1 MKLRVLIGAVLAG
14 LLLFGAG
21 EALVQGDPGAT
32 ATPVA
37 SLDAVEILS
46 ATHEADTEF
55 AVSGEQSSSHQDAD
69 PDNDN
74 DPVIEVRYSGLRLPL
89 GPTQGPAAQRTVQC
103 LMERPP
109 APPPKSRGAETDHST
124 DLPAVRSGKT
134 GSNRLPASISI
145 FRPAQTHFLDNSIF
159 FGAPRAPIPAD
170 RDAAPRVARS
180 CHAEYSAARTLS
192 IEKRLHRDDRR

>member
-1 MKLRVLIGAVLAG
+1 MGAMLTG

-21 EALVQGDPGAT
+21 EALAQGDPGAT
-32 ATPVA
+32 AAPIA

-69 PDNDN
+69 PDDDNDN
-74 DPVIEVRYSGLRLPL
+74 DPVIKVRYSGLPLLL
-89 GPTQGPAAQRTVQC
+89 GPTQGPAAQQTVQC

-170 RDAAPRVARS
+170 RDAAPRVVQS
-180 CHAEYSAARTLS
+180 CHAEYLAACTIS
-192 IEKRLHRDDRR
+192 IEKRLHRDDRRQS

>member
-1 MKLRVLIGAVLAG
+1 MKLRVLMGAVLAG

-21 EALVQGDPGAT
+21 EALVQADPGAT
-32 ATPVA
+32 PAPGA

-46 ATHEADTEF
+46 ATHESDTEF

-74 DPVIEVRYSGLRLPL
+74 DNDPVIKVRYSGLPLLL
-89 GPTQGPAAQRTVQC
+89 GPMQGPAAQQAVQC

-124 DLPAVRSGKT
+124 DCPRLGLERPEATPSRHRSRYSGRPNSLPRQFDLFRRPKGANPGRSRRRAESGAEL
-134 GSNRLPASISI
+134 SRRI
-145 FRPAQTHFLDNSIF
+145 F
-159 FGAPRAPIPAD
+159 GRA
-170 RDAAPRVARS
+170 
-180 CHAEYSAARTLS
+180 HAF
-192 IEKRLHRDDRR
+192 H

>member
-1 MKLRVLIGAVLAG
+1 MKPHGRHANWLAPFRGGGGACSG
-14 LLLFGAG
+14 RSWSDGA
-21 EALVQGDPGAT
+21 
-32 ATPVA
+32 PVA

-69 PDNDN
+69 PDDHNDN
-74 DPVIEVRYSGLRLPL
+74 DPVIKVRYSGLPLLL
-89 GPTQGPAAQRTVQC
+89 GPTQGPAAQQTVQC

-124 DLPAVRSGKT
+124 DLSAVRSGKT
-134 GSNRLPASISI
+134 GSDRLPASISI

-159 FGAPRAPIPAD
+159 FGQSGDRRRERG
-170 RDAAPRVARS
+170 RDAQ
-180 CHAEYSAARTLS
+180 
-192 IEKRLHRDDRR
+192 